1 MAEVIHDAQHEFWR
15 APVPIESAGGIAA
28 SVATPTMAE
37 TCSRCGKEFLVGS
50 RFCHACGAR
59 RAQSAVAGTG
69 NGVLPLSSRFLA
81 ETVTSLRGAAQDF
94 SWSKVSAP
102 PWLRYL
108 HFHEIKR
115 WVGLPTAS
123 LVAFMIGI
131 GCIAGAVCVSF
142 IYKAQTFADWQ
153 AIQFWRIE
161 WLLAATASFV
171 VAILLKPSTN
181 R

>member
-1 MAEVIHDAQHEFWR
+1 MSEVIHDAQQEFWR
-15 APVPIESAGGIAA
+15 PPAPVEGVAAA
-28 SVATPTMAE
+28 SVAAPTMAE
-37 TCSRCGKEFLVGS
+37 TCSHCGTEFLVGS
-50 RFCHACGAR
+50 RFCHACGGR
-59 RAQSAVAGTG
+59 RAQLAIPGTG
-69 NGVLPLSSRFLA
+69 HGVRAVSSGVLSDGI
-81 ETVTSLRGAAQDF
+81 TWLRGAAQDF
-94 SWSKVSAP
+94 SFLRVSAP
-102 PWLRYL
+102 TWLRYL

-171 VAILLKPSTN
+171 VAILLKPSTD